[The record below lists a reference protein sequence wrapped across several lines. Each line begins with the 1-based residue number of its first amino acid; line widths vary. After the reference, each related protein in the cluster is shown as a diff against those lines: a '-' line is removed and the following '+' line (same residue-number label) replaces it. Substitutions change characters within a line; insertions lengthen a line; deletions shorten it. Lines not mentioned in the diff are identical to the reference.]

1 MQNSNIEIKI
11 DYFSATFPLNCDA
24 DDSVL
29 FKVHEMVKLMAQYLN
44 VQNFEIAKSKYA
56 QNNFNYQYILGEHI
70 VLRLDGPMNDCYQ
83 KTCHLELKG
92 EGCRD
97 FEKRNPDKSWINFM
111 LFMVQLNARF
121 KRIDI
126 AIDDFSGKDVT
137 IGWLWEKIQK
147 KYYISIFRSSAVQ
160 HGSIE
165 NGLTIQFG
173 SNESPVELV
182 IYDKKAEQKK
192 RRKECDK
199 TFWTRY
205 EMRFRNDSAERI
217 AYQLTSTFSAK
228 NNDTFEADFIK
239 FAYEQLYRV
248 IDIKED
254 NNFSIPNQKKA
265 KTDDKWLSFLTN
277 VEKGVLPK
285 ISDEMPK
292 TFEAYL
298 KAATP
303 YLSMFLL
310 LKYICVG
317 RQPDLFEM
325 EIYKFMKD
333 QTKFSRQRFQR
344 LNIYLNQLNS
354 KTVDDVVLAEL
365 KDEFAGIISEKEL
378 PF

>member
-1 MQNSNIEIKI
+1 MKENKIEMKI
-11 DYFSATFPLNCDA
+11 DYFSATFPLDCDA

-44 VQNFEIAKSKYA
+44 IKNFEIVKTKYA

-70 VLRLDGPMNDCYQ
+70 ILRLDGPLNDCYQ
-83 KTCHLELKG
+83 KTCHLEMKG

-97 FEKRNPDKSWINFM
+97 FEARNPDKSWINFL

-126 AIDDFSGKDVT
+126 AIDDFEGEDVT

-147 KYYISIFRSSAVQ
+147 KHYISVFRSNAVM

-192 RRKECDK
+192 RKKECDK
-199 TFWTRY
+199 SYWVRY

-217 AYQLTSTFSAK
+217 IYQLTSTFNSL
-228 NNDTFEADFIK
+228 NNETFESDFTK
-239 FAYEQLYRV
+239 FTYEQLYRI

-254 NNFSIPNQKKA
+254 NNYSTSNQKRV
-265 KTDDKWLSFLTN
+265 KTDIRWLGFLTN
-277 VEKGVLPK
+277 VEKGILPK
-285 ISDEMPK
+285 LNDELPK
-292 TFEAYL
+292 TFEAYM
-298 KAATP
+298 KAASP
-303 YLSMFLL
+303 YISMFLI
-310 LKYICVG
+310 LKYIGVDCE
-317 RQPDLFEM
+317 PNLFEI

-333 QTKFSRQRFQR
+333 QMKFSRQRFQR
-344 LNIYLNQLNS
+344 LNIYLNQMNF
-354 KTVDDVVLAEL
+354 KTVDDVMLAEL
-365 KDEFAGIISEKEL
+365 KNEFVGIISDKEL